1 MNGSVGGRVHY
12 LRVLTYAAKVVVI
25 LMGAAGSRQTTIGRA
40 LAETLGWPLVDAH
53 APEALHLAVART
65 LGRREH
71 LVATSAPLSPTDQDT
86 VRGDLYGVRFVDLT
100 DQRDGPEEIVGA
112 IQREFGL

>member
-25 LMGAAGSRQTTIGRA
+25 LMAAPGSDQTAIGRA
-40 LAETLGWPLVDAH
+40 LAERLGWPLADRDA
-53 APEALHLAVART
+53 PDALHLTIARV

-71 LVATSAPLSPTDQDT
+71 LVAMSAPLGPVEQDL
-86 VRGDLYGVRFVDLT
+86 VRGDLRPVRFVDLT
-100 DQRDGPEEIVGA
+100 DQRDAPAEIVAA